1 MKEMEAVL
9 SGKCAVEDLRKVM
22 EESFSCVAV
31 LDDVQSRTI
40 RSCEFSKCGRYLA
53 TASFDS
59 TTVVW
64 EKGKNEEQHIT
75 WNAIATLEGHEN
87 EVKCVSWSPDGKY
100 LATCSRDKSVW
111 IWSVPDDERMA
122 ASEEE
127 EDWDA
132 ISVLNGHT
140 QDVKFV
146 AWNPSQSV
154 LYSASYDD
162 TIKAWAEDVED
173 WGCFETLT
181 GHTNTVWS
189 LAFNADGNLLASVSQ
204 DKTVRI
210 WKNTAVDTGYR
221 WELVQSLEGAH
232 DRTIFSVHWVGDLLV
247 TGGADDL
254 ICVYRYKD
262 KLELIHQEKQAHLTD
277 VNCVRWNGKIPGL
290 CASASDDAT
299 IKLWLAQS

>member
-1 MKEMEAVL
+1 MENVL
-9 SGKCAVEDLRKVM
+9 KDN
-22 EESFSCVAV
+22 FTCVTV
-31 LDDVQSRTI
+31 LDDIQSRTI
-40 RSCEFSKCGRYLA
+40 RSCEFSKCGKYLA

-64 EKGKNEEQHIT
+64 EKGMNEERKVT

-87 EVKCVSWSPDGKY
+87 EVKCVSWSSDGKY

-111 IWSVPDDERMA
+111 IWSVPDKERMA
-122 ASEEE
+122 VSNDEE

-132 ISVLNGHT
+132 LSVLNGHS

-146 AWNPSQSV
+146 LWSPTQSV

-173 WGCFETLT
+173 WGCFDTLT
-181 GHTNTVWS
+181 GHTNTVWG
-189 LAFNADGNLLASVSQ
+189 LAFNSDGNLLASVSQ

-210 WKNTAVDTGYR
+210 WKNETVDTGYK
-221 WELVQSLEGAH
+221 WELIQSLENAH
-232 DRTIFSVHWVGDLLV
+232 DRTIFSVHWVGDMLV
-247 TGGADDL
+247 TGGADDV

-262 KLELIHQEKQAHLTD
+262 KLELLHQQRNAHRTD
-277 VNCVRWNGKIPGL
+277 INCVRWNERVSGL

-299 IKLWLAQS
+299 VKLWLAKS